1 MKMVTKC
8 GPLGRPEAAHPPNS
22 LSAPCKDINCWVWI
36 WTLSTLHFHTVD
48 MHTIHIVDM
57 HTIHTATG
65 RSQTWKKQLMGI
77 SRAGWQFS
85 APTGALSVQLQFFL
99 GFINYF
105 SKIVSQLCFCH
116 IGSIGGKTWVQTAA
130 GVRTEADGGRNQCWI
145 AKHYF
150 HRANYWYYVYCAN
163 YFVHAV
169 RNQSQC
175 Q

>member
-99 GFINYF
+99 GFINYS
-105 SKIVSQLCFCH
+105 SKILFISFSALFLSHWQH
-116 IGSIGGKTWVQTAA
+116 WWEIWVQTAA
-130 GVRTEADGGRNQCWI
+130 GVRTEADGGNQCWI
-145 AKHYF
+145 AKHNFY
-150 HRANYWYYVYCAN
+150 RANY
-163 YFVHAV
+163 
-169 RNQSQC
+169 
-175 Q
+175 